1 MRRNLAI
8 VKPLAYSER
17 LREARKAVRA
27 WDLANYKGWQRFFMV
42 PGGHIHASTGCHSLR
57 ITTLITWLPELSGET
72 EAEAVAEHGA
82 MLCTKC
88 FPSAPVEW
96 TIGNADPSKCSGA
109 PIGRPA
115 RALRGLP
122 RVRVCRRT
130 DHARQP
136 AQAQAPGARRRIA
149 RTAPTSCARSN
160 QRITGDDRRQGR

>member
-27 WDLANYKGWQRFFMV
+27 WDDANYKGWQRFFLV

-57 ITTLITWLPELSGET
+57 ITTLITWLPSLSGET

-82 MLCTKC
+82 LLCTKC

-96 TIGNADPSKCSGA
+96 TIGKTDPSKCNGA
-109 PIGRPA
+109 PDRETRRGRYA
-115 RALRGLP
+115 ACRECGYVGALTTHGSLRKHK
-122 RVRVCRRT
+122 R
-130 DHARQP
+130 
-136 AQAQAPGARRRIA
+136 QAPDAA
-149 RTAPTSCARSN
+149 A
-160 QRITGDDRRQGR
+160 